1 MPSGRAPFSS
11 LPTDRPFARSDARPE
26 VARTGAAGMSDRSTG
41 RWNAAS
47 GDLLIALGI
56 AGAAFE
62 RGSPPLTAPIE
73 EVVAFWSTYQR
84 ALLAQSLTF
93 VLGAGAYRPARS
105 VHDGRRDAA

>member
-1 MPSGRAPFSS
+1 M
-11 LPTDRPFARSDARPE
+11 LDRTQADQ
-26 VARTGAAGMSDRSTG
+26 MSDHSTE

-47 GDLLIALGI
+47 GYVVIALGI

-84 ALLAQSLTF
+84 ELLAQSVMF
-93 VLGAGAYRPARS
+93 VLSAGAYLWFFGSLRS
-105 VHDGRRDAA
+105 VLMRAEGAGEHFPRSRLARAPSR